1 MTQLVAILA
10 TLILLGLG
18 VFKLLLI
25 LGKPL
30 GEYAWGGQNKVLPTK
45 LRVASATSILLYVIL
60 AWVIL
65 AWSGVISSS
74 TSRVWLYTGMWILTV
89 YFAAG
94 VLLNLA
100 SRSKK
105 ERKVM
110 VPVTATLATL
120 YLVEIIWG

>member
-18 VFKLLLI
+18 VFQFLLI

-45 LRVASATSILLYVIL
+45 LRIASATSILLYVIFAL
-60 AWVIL
+60 VIL
-65 AWSGVISSS
+65 AWAVVINTS
-74 TSRVWLYTGMWILTV
+74 TSRAWLYTGMWILTV
-89 YFAAG
+89 YFVAG

-110 VPVTATLATL
+110 VPITISLTAL
-120 YLVEIIWG
+120 YLHAIILD

>member
-1 MTQLVAILA
+1 MIQLVAILA

-18 VFKLLLI
+18 VFQLLLI

-45 LRVASATSILLYVIL
+45 LRAASATSILLYVIF
-60 AWVIL
+60 AWIIL
-65 AWSGVISSS
+65 AWSGVV
-74 TSRVWLYTGMWILTV
+74 TTNASRAWLYTGMWILTI
-89 YFAAG
+89 YFATG

-110 VPVTATLATL
+110 VPITISLTAL
-120 YLVEIIWG
+120 YLLAIILA

>member
-1 MTQLVAILA
+1 MIQLVAILA

-18 VFKLLLI
+18 VFQLLLI

-30 GEYAWGGQNKVLPTK
+30 GEYAWGGQNKVLPNK
-45 LRVASATSILLYVIL
+45 LRVASATSILLYVIF

-65 AWSGVISSS
+65 AWSGVVV
-74 TSRVWLYTGMWILTV
+74 TNASRAWLYTGMWILTV
-89 YFAAG
+89 YFATG

-110 VPVTATLATL
+110 VPITISLTAL
-120 YLVEIIWG
+120 YLLAIILA

>member
-18 VFKLLLI
+18 VFQLLLI